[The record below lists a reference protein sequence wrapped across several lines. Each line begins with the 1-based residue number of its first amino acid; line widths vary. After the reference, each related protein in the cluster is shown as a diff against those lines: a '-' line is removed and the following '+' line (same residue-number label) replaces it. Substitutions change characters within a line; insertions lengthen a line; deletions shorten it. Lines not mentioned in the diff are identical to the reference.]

1 MLLGPWAQPHR
12 QHDMHEF
19 LLHLMPRLRLP
30 AVRGGWQF
38 RRLEEEGIV
47 VCEQSS
53 TVTPI
58 TIDVPEEARGLQ
70 HSIQAWHS
78 RHYRAAL
85 YESGPELKCIQLS
98 RFRQRHGGASVKDV
112 QALPDLMEVL
122 RIPLFR
128 SSSDLRVTWLP
139 YQGCAAA
146 LHFAPTVHRGHYS
159 ALLCSG
165 EKIWLTEDNQ
175 SAEPL
180 QISQLALLSKQAYLL
195 WCRRIPGLE

>member
-1 MLLGPWAQPHR
+1 MPAACQVLLRSVLLNRDDGLLYECLNPSHSLVCPAYLPPPLGLLAQLQQQLEVRCAFLLMRCMVWTMLLGPWDQPHR

-47 VCEQSS
+47 VCEQFS

-70 HSIQAWHS
+70 HCIQAWHS

-85 YESGPELKCIQLS
+85 YDSS
-98 RFRQRHGGASVKDV
+98 
-112 QALPDLMEVL
+112 PDLYASTC
-122 RIPLFR
+122 PD
-128 SSSDLRVTWLP
+128 SGSVT
-139 YQGCAAA
+139 
-146 LHFAPTVHRGHYS
+146 
-159 ALLCSG
+159 
-165 EKIWLTEDNQ
+165 E
-175 SAEPL
+175 EPL
-180 QISQLALLSKQAYLL
+180 
-195 WCRRIPGLE
+195 